1 MALTWDS
8 CITRPPLP
16 ASYLHQAHN
25 RETRMLPP
33 TRLAVLAAAVAAAA
47 CGGAR
52 ATPVAAPA
60 AVSPSPIDTTGLIR
74 VRFAR
79 GTTSGLVNDSLRAGE
94 TRGYLLGADQG
105 QVMMVHAITWPVR
118 QDGSPPPAATVR
130 VYSVADGRELAAPAG
145 AGALWSGRL
154 PSSGDYAVRV
164 SATAPAAYTLVAQ
177 IPRRLTPDAG
187 DPTAAITGTAPSRA
201 PVDYIIA
208 GRSGQTL
215 AASVREGDPVT
226 LHVYGLDG
234 GEQVAPLP
242 ERRRLWAGR
251 LPATQDY
258 VVSVVPADEGA
269 RYELTVT
276 LR

>member
-1 MALTWDS
+1 
-8 CITRPPLP
+8 
-16 ASYLHQAHN
+16 
-25 RETRMLPP
+25 MLPP
-33 TRLAVLAAAVAAAA
+33 IRPAAVVLAATAAAGCA
-47 CGGAR
+47 GAR
-52 ATPVAAPA
+52 TTPAAAPAPVAATS
-60 AVSPSPIDTTGLIR
+60 SPTDTAGLIR

-94 TRGYLLGADQG
+94 IRGYVLGAERG

-118 QDGSPPPAATVR
+118 QDGSPPAAATVR
-130 VYSVADGRELAAPAG
+130 VYSVADGQELAAPAG

-164 SATAPAAYTLVAQ
+164 SATGPAAYTLAAQ

-187 DPTAAITGTAPSRA
+187 DPTAAITGTTPSRA

-215 AASVREGDPVT
+215 AASVREDDPVT

-234 GEQVAPLP
+234 GEQLAPLP

>member
-1 MALTWDS
+1 MRSPIHPAAFAAALT
-8 CITRPPLP
+8 
-16 ASYLHQAHN
+16 
-25 RETRMLPP
+25 
-33 TRLAVLAAAVAAAA
+33 LAG
-47 CGGAR
+47 CGGTK
-52 ATPVAAPA
+52 ATSEAAPA
-60 AVSPSPIDTTGLIR
+60 AVSPSTSPWDTTGLLR

-94 TRGYLLGADQG
+94 ARGYLIGAEQG

-118 QDGSPPPAATVR
+118 QGESPAATVR
-130 VYSVADGRELAAPAG
+130 VYSVAEGSELTAPAG
-145 AGALWSGRL
+145 AGPLWSGRL
-154 PSSGDYAVRV
+154 PSSGDYTVQV
-164 SATAPAAYTLVAQ
+164 SATGPTAYTLAVQ
-177 IPRRLTPDAG
+177 IPRRLTPTAG
-187 DPTAAITGTAPSRA
+187 DPTAAIAGTAPSRA

-208 GRSGQTL
+208 AESGQTL
-215 AASVREGDPVT
+215 AASVRESDPVT
-226 LHVYGLDG
+226 LHLYGLDD
-234 GEQVAPLP
+234 GEQLAPLP

>member
-1 MALTWDS
+1 M
-8 CITRPPLP
+8 
-16 ASYLHQAHN
+16 
-25 RETRMLPP
+25 
-33 TRLAVLAAAVAAAA
+33 LAAIRLVLGAVALSGVA
-47 CGGAR
+47 CGKA
-52 ATPVAAPA
+52 ATVPTAAPVAAAPA
-60 AVSPSPIDTTGLIR
+60 AASPADTTGLVR

-94 TRGYLLGADQG
+94 SRGYVLGAEQA

-118 QDGSPPPAATVR
+118 QGGSPPPAAMVR
-130 VYSVADGRELAAPAG
+130 VYSVAEGRELAVPG
-145 AGALWSGRL
+145 GGGALWSGRL
-154 PSSGDYAVRV
+154 PSSGDYVVRV
-164 SATAPAAYTLVAQ
+164 SADGPAAYTLAVQ
-177 IPRRLTPDAG
+177 IPRRLTPGVG
-187 DPTAAITGTAPSRA
+187 DPTSAIIGTAPSRA
-201 PVDYIIA
+201 PVDYIIE

-215 AASVREGDPVT
+215 AASVREQDPVT
-226 LHVYGLDG
+226 LHVYGLEDG
-234 GEQVAPLP
+234 GQLAPLP